1 MSARRPFIIGTRGS
15 ALALWQAHHIAD
27 RLAALGQPTEIRII
41 KTSGD
46 RIQDIGFDK
55 MEGKGFFTKELE
67 AELLAGSIDLA
78 VHSCKD
84 LETNE
89 PPGLAIVAY
98 PQRAS
103 CHELLLVR
111 REAMD
116 HGLPLEVRLNG
127 AVGTSSAR
135 RKAQLKALRPDV
147 RILDLRGNVPT
158 RVEKLRDGQYDAIL
172 LARAGLDRLGLDLS
186 DLHVIDL
193 DPRVFVPAPA
203 QGVLAVQTRA
213 DDAEVRPVIERLNDP
228 DAADTA
234 VIERKVLNAFHGG
247 CQVPL
252 GVHVRRTSDGYTLW
266 ASGTRTW
273 TTMPRRVHLAGPDPA
288 RLASEAVERL
298 NARARPLRVLMTRAH
313 DEGSLLSRVLTEH
326 GLPVAG
332 VELLAPEPLPFDGVP
347 DHDRIFFTSRN
358 AVRGFVKGGGDLR
371 SAPCDAIGAGTAEEV
386 RMQGGEVV
394 FIGDGPD
401 TPTIARAYAERFGH
415 LRVLFP
421 GALTGLRTVQRAL
434 PEGHAL
440 DLPVYAMRPVT
451 GAHPMSGDVAI
462 VTSPEHA
469 SALHALLPLDR
480 WPHVV
485 AMGTSTAQRV
495 RELAGVEATV
505 PWASTEMALADAVL
519 MLATR
524 P

>member
-1 MSARRPFIIGTRGS
+1 MTPSRPFVIGTRGS
-15 ALALWQAHHIAD
+15 ELALWQAHHIAD
-27 RLAALGQPTEIRII
+27 RLAALGQPTTIRII

-67 AELLAGSIDLA
+67 AELLAGTIDLA

-111 REAMD
+111 REAVD
-116 HGLPLEVRLNG
+116 PGVPLEVRLNG
-127 AVGTSSAR
+127 TVGTSSAR

-147 RILDLRGNVPT
+147 RITDLRGNVPT
-158 RVEKLRDGQYDAIL
+158 RVDKLRTGLYDAIL
-172 LARAGLDRLGLDLS
+172 LAKAGLDRLALDLG

-213 DDAEVRPVIERLNDP
+213 DDPEVRRVIERLNDA
-228 DAADTA
+228 DAAGTA

-252 GVHVRRTSDGYTLW
+252 GVHVRRTEQGYVLW
-266 ASGTRTW
+266 ASGTRSW
-273 TTMPRRVHLAGPDPA
+273 TETPRRVHLTDGDPQ
-288 RLASEAVERL
+288 RLARMAVERL
-298 NARARPLRVLMTRAH
+298 DRAPRPLRVVITRAH
-313 DEGSLLSRVLTEH
+313 QEGSLMDRLLASQGIALR
-326 GLPVAG
+326 G
-332 VELLAPEPLPFDGVP
+332 VELLVPAALPFDAP
-347 DHDRIFFTSRN
+347 PPHDRVFFTSRN
-358 AVRGFVKGGGDLR
+358 AVRFFVQGGGDLR
-371 SAPCDAIGAGTAEEV
+371 SVPCDAMGAGTAEEV
-386 RMQGGEVV
+386 RRHGGEAV

-415 LRVLFP
+415 LHVLFP
-421 GALTGLRTVQRAL
+421 CALTGLRTVQRAL
-434 PEGHAL
+434 PEGHAH
-440 DLPVYAMRPVT
+440 DLPVYAMRPVA
-451 GAHPMSGDVAI
+451 GAHPDPGEVAI

-469 SALHALLPLDR
+469 GALHALVPLDR

-495 RELAGVEATV
+495 RELCGVEAVV
-505 PWASTEMALADAVL
+505 PWASTEMALVDAVL
-519 MLATR
+519 ALAAQ